1 MKKSLSYFVLA
12 VSICT
17 ASLLQQQ
24 KLIQLPLSTNDPPTI
39 ILPPIIIRPATEP
52 IQVAWLH
59 TFYREEYPNSKLTS
73 V

>member
-39 ILPPIIIRPATEP
+39 ILPPIIIRPATENHLTNYN
-52 IQVAWLH
+52 QVVDEL
-59 TFYREEYPNSKLTS
+59 
-73 V
+73 